1 MTRLEPP
8 KTKAVILPKKI
19 TLNIDGKKQDIPVGS
34 IVEVQYKKSPTMFC
48 VGYAVLC
55 ETGEQLP
62 TSLLLSME
70 YYTEGCILPTYKVI
84 PEDEIKIIK
93 IHAE

>member
-34 IVEVQYKKSPTMFC
+34 IVEVEYKDDRKVC
-48 VGYAVLC
+48 VGYAILT
-55 ETGEQLP
+55 ESGHQLP
-62 TSLLLSME
+62 ATLLLAME
-70 YYTEGCILPTYKVI
+70 KNIARWSLPTLTII
-84 PEDEIKIIK
+84 PEGEIKRIR
-93 IHAE
+93 IHGV